1 MIDHATAFHTLR
13 YSRKRRAFVH
23 IYLTHTLPLLI
34 ALPAV
39 VLTLGRA
46 MAYMSLGEVYSR
58 EMLRKRHVSLM

>member
-13 YSRKRRAFVH
+13 YSRNRRTFVH
-23 IYLTHTLPLLI
+23 RYLTHTLPLLF

-46 MAYMSLGEVYSR
+46 MVYMSLEEVYSR
-58 EMLRKRHVSLM
+58 EMLRKRHVNVV